1 MTSNLSPAPFSIR
14 DTIIQATA
22 ELLIESGREAVTT
35 RAVAKAAS
43 VQAPA
48 IYRQFGD
55 MHGLLDAVL
64 SYQLDLYLQSL
75 DYQSASHDPIEA
87 LRVGWN
93 CNVNFGL
100 SYPAF
105 SSLMYADARPAQSF
119 TAVRQTLGFLQGLVQ
134 RVAEAG
140 QLGLNVIQATQMIH
154 SACCGTILTLL
165 RQAETERDLTL
176 SALMREATIAAILIS
191 GDPDLSPPD
200 GLNSGP
206 NSGPVSRVASRAVAL
221 KAVLPEATDLTGC
234 ESGLLA
240 EWLDRLSQT

>member
-1 MTSNLSPAPFSIR
+1 MR
-14 DTIIQATA
+14 ETIIQATA

-35 RAVAKAAS
+35 RAVAKAAN

-119 TAVRQTLGFLQGLVQ
+119 TAVRQTLEFLQGLVQ

-165 RQAETERDLTL
+165 RQAESDRDLTL
-176 SALMREATIAAILIS
+176 SALMREATIAAILIP
-191 GDPDLSPPD
+191 GEPDASQPE
-200 GLNSGP
+200 GLNSD
-206 NSGPVSRVASRAVAL
+206 PVSRVASRAVAL
-221 KAVLPEATDLTGC
+221 KAVLPEATELTGC
-234 ESGLLA
+234 ETGLLA